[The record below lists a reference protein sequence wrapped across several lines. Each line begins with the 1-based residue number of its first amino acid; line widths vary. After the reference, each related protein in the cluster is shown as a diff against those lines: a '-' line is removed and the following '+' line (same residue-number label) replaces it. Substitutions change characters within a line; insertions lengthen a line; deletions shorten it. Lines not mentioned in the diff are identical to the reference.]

1 MKQIK
6 WVILMG
12 LMSLSLSACGQ
23 KTVETTNSP
32 EVKAETGT
40 AAQAPLETAAQAP
53 AKAEESKPE
62 YEMIIALH
70 TAPGTIEDQAIERF
84 KEKVEERTNG
94 KVVVNI
100 FPGAQLGAEKENL
113 EQMMVGEI
121 QGSIFGD
128 VMTSQLAPDL
138 DPTVIPFIYKNVDD
152 VFSTWNGPIGDKIKQ
167 ACIDKGNIRVVGI
180 GRRGAR
186 YLLGNKE
193 MPTPAD
199 VKGVKLRL
207 PEIDSWVSIWS
218 TVGALPT
225 PIAFSEVYSALQTGV
240 CDSFESTLEL
250 VYTGKYYEVQ
260 KYAMK
265 TEHLYG
271 LFHFGI
277 AESWLLE
284 LPEDMR
290 NIIIEEGD
298 AACKWGDEKAA
309 NYESEMAEK
318 LQENGMTIIDVDK
331 QAYIDA
337 VMPAI
342 EKVAQTWQP
351 EVWEEVQKYME

>member
-1 MKQIK
+1 MKRVKLIA
-6 WVILMG
+6 VMG
-12 LMSLSLSACGQ
+12 IAALVVAGCGSKQAGPETTAAGQ
-23 KTVETTNSP
+23 KAGETSQT
-32 EVKAETGT
+32 ETQAEAGT
-40 AAQAPLETAAQAP
+40 EAKTET
-53 AKAEESKPE
+53 SKGE
-62 YEMIIALH
+62 YEMVIALH
-70 TAPGTIEDQAIERF
+70 TAPGTIENQAIERF
-84 KEKVEERTNG
+84 KEKVEERTEG
-94 KVVVNI
+94 QVTVSI
-100 FPGAQLGAEKENL
+100 FPGAQLGAEKENM
-113 EQMMVGEI
+113 EQIMVGEI

-138 DPTVIPFIYKNVDD
+138 DPTVIPFIYENVDD
-152 VFSTWNGPIGDKIKQ
+152 VFSTWNGPVGEKIKE
-167 ACIDKGNIRVVGI
+167 ACMEKGNIRVVGI

-193 MPTPAD
+193 MTTAAD

-207 PEIDSWVSIWS
+207 PEIDSWVSIWKS
-218 TVGALPT
+218 AGALPT

-277 AESWLLE
+277 AESWLQE
-284 LPEDMR
+284 LPEDVR
-290 NIIIEEGD
+290 AVIIEEG
-298 AACKWGDEKAA
+298 AEACRWGDEEAA
-309 NYESEMAEK
+309 DYETEMAEK
-318 LQENGMTIIDVDK
+318 LQENGMTIVEVDK
-331 QAYIDA
+331 QSYKDA

-342 EKVAQTWQP
+342 EEVAGTWQP
-351 EVWEEVQKYME
+351 EVWEEVQKYMK